1 MDCASVFLVNQIF
14 LPIRQNFYVDLIKR
28 WQCTVSVT
36 FQLNLS
42 MLNVFYRIEHLNIY
56 HADPKFIRMLVDGGA
71 RPVIQSGSSSGGGG
85 GHEGSSKSKSSESR
99 CDTYTNTDQSFLS
112 QCLLFDPVRA
122 NS

>member
-1 MDCASVFLVNQIF
+1 M
-14 LPIRQNFYVDLIKR
+14 
-28 WQCTVSVT
+28 T
-36 FQLNLS
+36 FQLIIS

-85 GHEGSSKSKSSESR
+85 GQEGSNKSKSSESR
-99 CDTYTNTDQSFLS
+99 CDTLTPVLFVSMVI
-112 QCLLFDPVRA
+112 LFDPVMT